1 MPYRFLLLIL
11 ACSVVVYPA
20 GSGAASGS
28 ILYVAQANPRCSD
41 DAASGTVN
49 QPFCSIGAAA
59 RNVAPGQSVRV
70 GAGDYQER
78 VVVKAQG
85 TNRAPVAFVAQTGA
99 RVSLRGDRNGFY
111 LSNASWVTISGF
123 TIIGT
128 SSYGISVTNSSH
140 ISLVRNRVSGSGKQ
154 LRGSLSAGIYLNNV
168 SNSLVWRN
176 VSSGNSYAG
185 IVLTFGATRN
195 VVKENTTYGN
205 RSGIDRRAPG
215 IRLYNAPNNTVTGN
229 ISYGNEDSGIELYSG
244 LPLVSCRTIS
254 SMGMGITAST
264 FTCPPAP
271 ESSPIR
277 STGTRP
283 QASMSRAAQ
292 AKL

>member
-1 MPYRFLLLIL
+1 M
-11 ACSVVVYPA
+11 
-20 GSGAASGS
+20 
-28 ILYVAQANPRCSD
+28 
-41 DAASGTVN
+41 
-49 QPFCSIGAAA
+49 
-59 RNVAPGQSVRV
+59 RV
-70 GAGDYQER
+70 GAGDYRER

-128 SSYGISVTNSSH
+128 SSYGISVTNASH

-244 LPLVSCRTIS
+244 SSTVSRVEQSRLWEWGSRHRCLRVRRRP
-254 SMGMGITAST
+254 GRRQYG
-264 FTCPPAP
+264 
-271 ESSPIR
+271 
-277 STGTRP
+277 RP
-283 QASMSRAAQ
+283 QRDRRHQCRGRLKPSSDREQHRCRQRRRQPSREGQ
-292 AKL
+292 HSSRS